1 MADQNPYAG
10 LFISEGKAPASAKA
24 TAPVPSGEQ
33 KAKDAEAVPILQ
45 TELAK
50 AQKALE
56 DARKEPT
63 PSDPA
68 KAAELQAKIARHD
81 ADVNSLI
88 RELATKGAKPAEAPA
103 STASKPYS
111 NYFTTGDGDV
121 DAEGKPKDKGLGL
134 GLEHAAAVAGG
145 LGGALYGKAPDL
157 SNTGTSARMMERM
170 YGLPPGALAE
180 MYQAKNPGAPLTD
193 AQAARQVAERMMP
206 TPAAPAAPAPPPAPP
221 AEPLSAME
229 KWAASQVGEESVL
242 PKAVIG
248 QATSNYA
255 SDPTGAPQIIQENAA
270 KTRLA
275 RRLVPPSSMQVSPGG
290 VPYAMSQQEQQAL
303 IRSQIQAQRQAAI
316 EAGLNEPV
324 GARPTAAAPGAPE
337 APQSPLE
344 QMRAKLA
351 ANIQKAGGMS
361 NIAQRG
367 ANLGLNVFGGV
378 MGGYQG
384 TKGLMNMAEQG
395 VNPSNALETT
405 SGLGALAATRYPN
418 VGFPVAGA
426 ATMGQAGLSMQEQGP
441 TAQNVAQGISGAGM
455 VAMPKAP
462 LVGMAMQAPA
472 LTLAMKQWLAEH
484 PDWWKRINAF
494 QTPASAPQ

>member
-10 LFISEGKAPASAKA
+10 LFISEGKAPASAK
-24 TAPVPSGEQ
+24 PSAAVSHPEQ

-56 DARKEPT
+56 DARKEPP
-63 PSDPA
+63 PSDPT
-68 KAAELQAKIARHD
+68 KAAELQAKIERHA
-81 ADVNSLI
+81 ADIGSI
-88 RELATKGAKPAEAPA
+88 TRELTAKGAQPAEAPA
-103 STASKPYS
+103 STASNSYS
-111 NYFTTGDGDV
+111 NYFTTGGGDV

-134 GLEHAAAVAGG
+134 GPEHVAAALGG
-145 LGGALYGKAPDL
+145 LGGAMYGKAADL
-157 SNTGTSARMMERM
+157 SNTGTSAMMMERM
-170 YGLPPGALAE
+170 YGLPPGSLADL
-180 MYQAKNPGAPLTD
+180 YQTKNPGAPVTD

-221 AEPLSAME
+221 VEPPSAME

-275 RRLVPPSSMQVSPGG
+275 RRLVPPSSMQMSPGG
-290 VPYAMSQQEQQAL
+290 IPYAVDPREQQAL
-303 IRSQIQAQRQAAI
+303 IRAQIEAQRQAAI
-316 EAGLNEPV
+316 EAGLNAPV
-324 GARPTAAAPGAPE
+324 GSRPTAAE
-337 APQSPLE
+337 PQSPLE

-351 ANIQKAGGMS
+351 ANIQRAGGMA

-384 TKGLMNMAEQG
+384 AKGLMNMAEQG

-405 SGLGALAATRYPN
+405 GGLGALAATRRPN
-418 VGFPVAGA
+418 IGFPVAGA
-426 ATMGQAGLSMQEQGP
+426 ATLGQAVMSMREQGP
-441 TAQNVAQGISGAGM
+441 TPENVAQGISGAGL

-462 LVGMAMQAPA
+462 LAGMAMQTPA
-472 LTLAMKQWLAEH
+472 MALAAQQWLAAH

-494 QTPASAPQ
+494 QTPAQAPQ